1 MTCFLTA
8 LLPAGTEALELCGK
22 PAQGEIL
29 KGYAPGAEKI
39 LLDGR
44 EYMLSPSGNFLLAF
58 GRDETP
64 EKKLTVINA
73 KGAAKDY
80 SLNVAA
86 TKWDIQDIKGIPQ
99 KKVTPSAADQNEIG
113 RERGDLKKALADKLN
128 KNYWEKGF
136 VMPVKG
142 RISGHFGG
150 QRIMNG
156 RKMNPHQGTDIA
168 APEGTPVKAASNG
181 IVRLSGGNYFYSGNT
196 VVIDHGCGV
205 KSYLFGLASIAD
217 IKTGDEVTAGQG
229 LGVAGRKLIWEVRIG
244 NKSVDPQ
251 KLTQGG
257 SNGLFYCR
265 QLGAVIRDAAV
276 EDFRED

>member
-1 MTCFLTA
+1 MTLYKAICLTCFLTA

-128 KNYWEKGF
+128 KNYWEKALLCRSKD
-136 VMPVKG
+136 VSAA
-142 RISGHFGG
+142 ISG
-150 QRIMNG
+150 
-156 RKMNPHQGTDIA
+156 D
-168 APEGTPVKAASNG
+168 
-181 IVRLSGGNYFYSGNT
+181 SG
-196 VVIDHGCGV
+196 
-205 KSYLFGLASIAD
+205 
-217 IKTGDEVTAGQG
+217 
-229 LGVAGRKLIWEVRIG
+229 
-244 NKSVDPQ
+244 
-251 KLTQGG
+251 
-257 SNGLFYCR
+257 
-265 QLGAVIRDAAV
+265 
-276 EDFRED
+276 